1 MYLQMLWLTELF
13 SHFKQ
18 LNGFSSVWILLCVF
32 KLCEH
37 LNFFSHF
44 KHLNGFSSAWIL
56 PCVFKCWM
64 TELLFTLWAAEWF
77 FINMNSSMMLQIVWT
92 PELLFTLWAAEW
104 FFISM
109 NTFMCLQMLWLTEL
123 LFTLLAAEW
132 FLASVDSFMYLYLA
146 DWNECLAT
154 FWATDLSV
162 ANFTF
167 YDWQVVRCTL
177 NFHKIFFV
185 VHGGSTI
192 EFVPELKKRY
202 FTCVMKIFSCI
213 CVHAAEKVRNVKNN
227 AVIKCVI
234 RALSICTSKNLVF
247 PDFLIWLNRKSGFF
261 FTKTWPHASGLI

>member
-1 MYLQMLWLTELF
+1 MNYFTCLQMLWLT
-13 SHFKQ
+13 
-18 LNGFSSVWILLCVF
+18 
-32 KLCEH
+32 
-37 LNFFSHF
+37 
-44 KHLNGFSSAWIL
+44 
-56 PCVFKCWM
+56 
-64 TELLFTLWAAEWF
+64 
-77 FINMNSSMMLQIVWT
+77 
-92 PELLFTLWAAEW
+92 ELLFTLWAAEW

-192 EFVPELKKRY
+192 EFVPELKKDILHVLWKYSAVYACMQLKKCGMWR
-202 FTCVMKIFSCI
+202 TTLLS
-213 CVHAAEKVRNVKNN
+213 NV
-227 AVIKCVI
+227 
-234 RALSICTSKNLVF
+234 
-247 PDFLIWLNRKSGFF
+247 W
-261 FTKTWPHASGLI
+261 

>member
-1 MYLQMLWLTELF
+1 M
-13 SHFKQ
+13 
-18 LNGFSSVWILLCVF
+18 C
-32 KLCEH
+32 
-37 LNFFSHF
+37 
-44 KHLNGFSSAWIL
+44 
-56 PCVFKCWM
+56 
-64 TELLFTLWAAEWF
+64 
-77 FINMNSSMMLQIVWT
+77 LQIVWT

-109 NTFMCLQMLWLTEL
+109 NTFMCLQMWLTEL
-123 LFTLLAAEW
+123 LVTLLAAEW

-247 PDFLIWLNRKSGFF
+247 PDFLIRLNRKSGFF

>member
-1 MYLQMLWLTELF
+1 
-13 SHFKQ
+13 
-18 LNGFSSVWILLCVF
+18 
-32 KLCEH
+32 
-37 LNFFSHF
+37 
-44 KHLNGFSSAWIL
+44 
-56 PCVFKCWM
+56 
-64 TELLFTLWAAEWF
+64 
-77 FINMNSSMMLQIVWT
+77 
-92 PELLFTLWAAEW
+92 
-104 FFISM
+104 M

-247 PDFLIWLNRKSGFF
+247 PDFLIRLNRKSGFF